1 MDIPMLKKYYTFS
14 VFILLIFNACTM
26 KQNAD
31 LIIYNAKIY
40 TVNSDFQ
47 IVEAMAVADGKIL
60 ALGSDDEILTDYS
73 AQNQLDLNKK
83 IVYPGFIDAHCHFYG
98 YGENLYRR
106 ADLKEA
112 ASFEEVLQRLKDYH
126 KTHPTEW
133 VMGRGWDQ
141 NDWPGQNYPSI
152 AELDNIFPDHPVY
165 LIRIDGHAALVNTEA
180 LKRAGIDENT
190 KIEGGEIVLQ
200 NGLLVDNAME
210 LVREKIPEFEEH
222 LKGDALKQAENNCFA
237 VGLTSVMD
245 AGLDKPTI
253 DLIDSL
259 QKSGKLKMRQDVMM
273 SPEGEGFEE
282 MLEAAPYKTDRLHV
296 HSVKMYAD
304 GALGSRGAKMLDDY
318 SDDPGNTGLVVN
330 PMAFYRDI
338 CKKAY
343 EKGLQ
348 VNTHA
353 IGDSAVRL
361 VLDVYAEQL
370 KGKNDLRWRVE
381 HAQIVHPDDFEKFG
395 KYNIIPSM
403 QPTHA
408 TSDMYWAE
416 DRVGAERIK
425 GAYALKDLLAQNGW
439 IPLGTDFP
447 IEDINPLY
455 TFYAA
460 VARKDLNQYPEEGF
474 QMENA
479 LSREEALKGMTIWA
493 AKGSFEENEKGSL
506 EPGKFADFVIFDKDI
521 MVMPLDEVP
530 ALQVD
535 QSWING
541 EKVYQK

>member
-1 MDIPMLKKYYTFS
+1 MLKKYYTFS

-31 LIIYNAKIY
+31 LIVYNAKIY
-40 TVNSDFQ
+40 TVNPDFQ
-47 IVEAMAVADGKIL
+47 IVQAMAVADGKVL
-60 ALGSDDEILTDYS
+60 AVGSDDEILAGFST
-73 AQNQLDLNKK
+73 QNQIDLNNK

-112 ASFEEVLQRLKDYH
+112 KSFDEVLQRLKEYH

-152 AELDNIFPDHPVY
+152 GELDNIFPDHPVY
-165 LIRIDGHAALVNTEA
+165 LIRIDGHAALVNSEA
-180 LKRAGIDENT
+180 LKRAGIGENT
-190 KIEGGEIVLQ
+190 KDEGGEIVLQ

-210 LVREKIPEFEEH
+210 LVRIKIPEFEEY

-282 MLEAAPYKTDRLHV
+282 MLEKAPYKTDRLHV

-330 PMAFYRDI
+330 PMEFYRDI

-425 GAYALKDLLAQNGW
+425 GAYALKDLMEQNAW

-521 MVMPLDEVP
+521 MEMPLDEVP

>member
-1 MDIPMLKKYYTFS
+1 
-14 VFILLIFNACTM
+14 M

-106 ADLKEA
+106 ADLKETG
-112 ASFEEVLQRLKDYH
+112 SFDEVLQRLKEYH

-152 AELDNIFPDHPVY
+152 AELDKNFPDHPVY

-190 KIEGGEIVLQ
+190 KIEGGEIMLQ

-210 LVREKIPEFEEH
+210 LVRGKIPEFEEH
-222 LKGDALKQAENNCFA
+222 LKGDALQQAENNCFA

-259 QKSGKLKMRQDVMM
+259 QRSGKLKMRQDVMM

-304 GALGSRGAKMLDDY
+304 GALGSRGAKMLSNY

-460 VARKDLNQYPEEGF
+460 VARKDLKQYPEEGF

-493 AKGSFEENEKGSL
+493 AKASFEENEKGSL
-506 EPGKFADFVIFDKDI
+506 EPDKFADFVIFDKDI
-521 MVMPLDEVP
+521 MEMPLDEVP

>member
-1 MDIPMLKKYYTFS
+1 MLKKYYTLS

-31 LIIYNAKIY
+31 LIINNAKIY
-40 TVNSDFQ
+40 TVNPEFQ

-60 ALGSDDEILTDYS
+60 AVGSDDEIFAGFR
-73 AQNQLDLNKK
+73 AQNQIDLNNK

-98 YGENLYRR
+98 YGENLYCR

-112 ASFEEVLQRLKDYH
+112 KSFEEVLQRLKEYH
-126 KTHPTEW
+126 KTHPTQW

-141 NDWPGQNYPSI
+141 NDWPGQNYPTI
-152 AELDNIFPDHPVY
+152 EELDKIFPDHPVY
-165 LIRIDGHAALVNTEA
+165 LIRIDGHAALVNSEA

-190 KIEGGEIVLQ
+190 KVAGGEILLQ

-210 LVREKIPEFEEH
+210 LMRGKIPEFEEH
-222 LKGDALKQAENNCFA
+222 LKGEALKQAENNCFA

-273 SPEGEGFEE
+273 APEGEGFEE

-304 GALGSRGAKMLDDY
+304 GALGSRGAKMLEDY
-318 SDDPGNTGLVVN
+318 TDDPGNTGLVVN
-330 PMAFYRDI
+330 PMGFYRDI

-460 VARKDLNQYPEEGF
+460 VARKDLKQYPEEGF

-521 MVMPLDEVP
+521 MEIPIDDVPL
-530 ALQVD
+530 LQVD

-541 EKVYQK
+541 ERVYQK